1 MTKIMTK
8 YFKHLTRVLKTR
20 ESVKLIS
27 LNKSLRQIKLS
38 KPLVVL
44 LECNY
49 NFNRNRLLGKQNKLN
64 FKINNRLDFLKNRIK
79 LPETITEG

>member
-79 LPETITEG
+79 LPEAISEG

>member
-38 KPLVVL
+38 KPLIVL

-79 LPETITEG
+79 LPEAISEG